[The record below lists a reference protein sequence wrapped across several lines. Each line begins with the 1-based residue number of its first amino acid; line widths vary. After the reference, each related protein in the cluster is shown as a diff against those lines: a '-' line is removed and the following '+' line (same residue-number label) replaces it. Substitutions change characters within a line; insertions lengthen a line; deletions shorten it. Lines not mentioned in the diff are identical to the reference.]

1 MHIVIASLYSIII
14 WLSLLAYTIIVGGF
28 WIVAL
33 VAGPFII
40 SAIVIGLIALDM
52 LVARLARWF
61 SRKRIRVP
69 T

>member
-1 MHIVIASLYSIII
+1 MHIVIATLYSIII
-14 WLSLLAYTIIVGGF
+14 WLSLLSYTIIVGGF

-52 LVARLARWF
+52 LIERVGRWM